1 MNGKSLARLLV
12 SITAVLGACCFVS
25 GGALAQAWPSA
36 SVRMVVNF
44 PPGSAVDQVARVVE
58 PALRDALGRP
68 MIIENRSGAGGLI
81 GAKEVANSPA
91 DGYTILFSPGSTV
104 ALVPLLYAN
113 PLVDPLKDLQAVAA
127 TAKLSLYLVVRPGLA
142 VQSVA
147 DLIAHVKA
155 HPGEMNF
162 GSAGNG
168 TTMHVAG
175 EMMKRQWGLN
185 VTHVAYKGTPPAV
198 TDLLGGR
205 IDFMFDPG
213 VALPHVRAGRI
224 RLLAVGG
231 VKRVAA
237 FPDVP
242 TMIESGALGFDT
254 DNLLG
259 VFVPIGTPR
268 EIVSR
273 LHLEI
278 VRAMQIPK
286 SGSQMAA
293 LGGEPLYISTE
304 EFAAQLRSVRESL
317 GSVIREAGI
326 RAE

>member
-1 MNGKSLARLLV
+1 MNRKSFARLLV
-12 SITAVLGACCFVS
+12 ATAAVLGACCVLS
-25 GGALAQAWPSA
+25 GGALAQAWPST
-36 SVRMVVNF
+36 SIRMVVNF

-58 PALRDALGRP
+58 PALRDALGHP

-113 PLVDPLKDLQAVAA
+113 PLVDPLKELYAVAA
-127 TAKLSLYLVVRPGLA
+127 TVKLSLYLLVRPGLA

-147 DLIAHVKA
+147 DLVAHVRA
-155 HPGEMNF
+155 HPGKLNF

-168 TTMHVAG
+168 TTMHIAG
-175 EMMKRQWGLN
+175 EMMNRQWALN

-213 VALPHVRAGRI
+213 VALPHVRAGRL
-224 RLLAVGG
+224 RLLATGG
-231 VKRVAA
+231 VTRVAA

-242 TMIESGALGFDT
+242 TMIESGAPGFDT

-259 VFVPIGTPR
+259 VFVPVGTPR
-268 EIVSR
+268 EIVTR
-273 LHLEI
+273 LHREI
-278 VRAMQIPK
+278 VRAMRIPRI
-286 SGSQMAA
+286 GSQVAV
-293 LGGEPLYISTE
+293 LGGEPLHISTE
-304 EFAAQLRSVRESL
+304 EFAAKLRGVRESL
-317 GSVIREAGI
+317 GLVVREAGI